1 MPFGG
6 QHINRIAPI
15 QNQIHGKRSYPT
27 TQLLPFIKPED
38 GCYKRRYGA
47 GADTVPNRAVPSRAH
62 TSSSST
68 SLLRHRPSQPIAC
81 ARRLRVPAVPTAG
94 GGEGGPGHS
103 LRRGPAPPLAD
114 SAPHAAKGILWRGPG
129 GGPARG
135 GAERSLHRDRPLRPG
150 EPGVRRSPPRRTPP
164 PLAPLLLTSH
174 CGALQQRVGSKP
186 CPVSSNQRAE
196 RPPVVYWPLLVSQ
209 YPISRRL

>member
-1 MPFGG
+1 VPFGG

-15 QNQIHGKRSYPT
+15 QNQIQWQAFLSHNTAAPIHKARERMLQSPRWGW
-27 TQLLPFIKPED
+27 
-38 GCYKRRYGA
+38 GC
-47 GADTVPNRAVPSRAH
+47 TVPNRAVPSRAH

-81 ARRLRVPAVPTAG
+81 ARLLRVPAVPTAG

-135 GAERSLHRDRPLRPG
+135 GAERSLHGDRPLRPG